1 MKFKLKKGMALLLL
15 FTFLVINLIPNN
27 SVKAAT
33 CKKDTY
39 TYYFLAHLNEESDY
53 EELMAAT
60 SNNPIDAT
68 STGHFINLWGDDAKI
83 VDEEV
88 STSFTDADIKM
99 YWDLIIKG
107 DYIKNSS
114 GYHIYHQAGFSIGDG
129 DISTSYSSTQ
139 RYVRNE
145 IKNTNSSEYNAFVKE
160 FKKAL
165 VNPSSGSSSVWID
178 ENTLNQDQVAIN
190 VKRVYSSD
198 NLSSDFE
205 RYHLVYDDIDGYVF
219 YIPMKYTVTIEHD
232 CEEEVTPP
240 TPEEPENNAQ
250 TFDLPIFI
258 VWGVGGAA
266 LIYSI
271 YYFRKYYKSQKEN
284 V

>member
-1 MKFKLKKGMALLLL
+1 MKIKIKKTFMLL
-15 FTFLVINLIPNN
+15 FVLMILGVGMVPKTEI
-27 SVKAAT
+27 KAAT
-33 CKKDTY
+33 CKTDTY
-39 TYYFLAHLNEESDY
+39 NYYFLTHYNEEADY
-53 EELMAAT
+53 EALMD
-60 SNNPIDAT
+60 SNESNPIVAE
-68 STGHFINLWGDDAKI
+68 STGHFINLWGDDAK
-83 VDEEV
+83 VVSEVV

-107 DYIKNSS
+107 DYIKDSN
-114 GYHIYHQAGFSIGDG
+114 GYHIYHQAGFSINDG
-129 DISTSYSSTQ
+129 DLNTKYSSTQ

-145 IKNTNSSEYNAFVKE
+145 IGNTTSSEYNTFVAG

-165 VNPSSGSSSVWID
+165 VNPVKGLSSVSMD
-178 ENTLNQDQVAIN
+178 KSTLNSDDVEID
-190 VKRVYSSD
+190 VRRVFSAD
-198 NLSSDFE
+198 NLASDFE
-205 RYHLVYDDIDGYVF
+205 RYHLVSEESDGYI
-219 YIPMKYTVTIEHD
+219 YYSPMKYTVTIEHD
-232 CEEEVTPP
+232 CDETTTP
-240 TPEEPENNAQ
+240 TPEEPENNAG